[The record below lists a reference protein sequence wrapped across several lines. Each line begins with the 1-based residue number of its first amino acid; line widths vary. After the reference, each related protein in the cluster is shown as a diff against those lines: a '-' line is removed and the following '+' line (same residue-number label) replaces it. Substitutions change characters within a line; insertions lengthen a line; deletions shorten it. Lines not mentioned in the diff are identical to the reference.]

1 MARQL
6 NLLGILLILL
16 VGNTFAQSYGIGGGI
31 DVLNPVN
38 RGVYIP
44 GVSVFVDIPRN
55 ETVVPFGKIGYFFP
69 VSVANPNGVQLEAI
83 DPMTNPYFSTA
94 TSRDRVSHFNIEFGT
109 KYFVGNDYDIGL
121 SALFET
127 KMRLMIAPV
136 KQVIGPYDMDLYRV
150 VVPQGSNANQNYTSI
165 QLYAGF
171 AAGAKYSQPWGTI
184 FTTVGLDL
192 GILQYYQTPTASPF
206 LFSMS
211 IGYRRDFY

>member
-1 MARQL
+1 MAKQL
-6 NLLGILLILL
+6 IVFMMML
-16 VGNTFAQSYGIGGGI
+16 VLFTGTGFAQKFGIGGGI

-38 RGVYIP
+38 RGFYIP
-44 GVSVFVDIPRN
+44 GISVFVDLPRN

-69 VSVANPNGVQLEAI
+69 VSVDNPNGVQLEAL
-83 DPMTNPYFSTA
+83 DPMTNPYYSQT
-94 TSRDRVSHFNIEFGT
+94 TTKDRVSHFNFEFGT

-121 SALFET
+121 SAIFET
-127 KMRLMIAPV
+127 KMRLMVAPV
-136 KQVIGPYDMDLYRV
+136 KQVIGPYDTGLYRV
-150 VVPQGSNANQNYTSI
+150 VVPPGSTSENYTSI

>member
-1 MARQL
+1 MAKHITVL
-6 NLLGILLILL
+6 SMIFTLL

-31 DVLNPVN
+31 DILNPVN
-38 RGVYIP
+38 RGFYIP
-44 GVSVFVDIPRN
+44 GLTVFVDIPRN

-69 VSVANPNGVQLEAI
+69 ISVDNPNGVQLEAL

-94 TSRDRVSHFNIEFGT
+94 TTKDRVSLFNLEFGT

-127 KMRLMIAPV
+127 KLRLLIAPV
-136 KQVIGPYDMDLYRV
+136 KQIIGPYDTGMYRV
-150 VVPQGSNANQNYTSI
+150 VVPPGSTNQNYTSI

-192 GILQYYQTPTASPF
+192 GILQYFQTPITSPF
-206 LFSMS
+206 LFSMN